1 MQKPIMGFG
10 AKIRGFWETE
20 TGDQRLILDN
30 KGRKL
35 GHYHVSGNMTY
46 DKTGRPVGRGD
57 QRMSLLEN

>member
-1 MQKPIMGFG
+1 MQKQITGFG
-10 AKIRGFWETE
+10 GKIRGWKIE

-30 KGRKL
+30 KSRKL
-35 GHYHVSGNMTY
+35 GHYHVSGDMTY